1 MRPAAWAPL
10 GVVLLSSTSAQAAGF
25 YVTDLGARALAVG
38 GAFVAAPDGLT
49 ALHYNPAGLAGQ
61 PGFRAEL
68 DVALFASSFQLQRR
82 CPCVFPERITDQ
94 DPTALDQALE
104 AGFGPSES
112 RGLQPIPFL
121 AASYGFP
128 WLDLTIALGAYGP
141 HGAGYDW
148 GERSYE
154 AALDQAQRYSLISA
168 ESLEANYQLGVAFQ
182 PLPGLRI
189 GASFLLYQVKSE
201 QFLHIYANTVLTP
214 FAENVSTLIALEGQ
228 AFDIPVALSFDAWA
242 PNWSVGASYTLP
254 LGFTV
259 GASFRGPRSVDTVG
273 RLSAEVPTIL
283 SDAGIGVANGGG
295 PVRVNF
301 SLPAIARVGL
311 QYSVPELLS
320 VEAAVVWEGWSAHQR
335 VQLYADD
342 VRLTVGNEPPSSLGL
357 LELDR
362 SWRNTASLRLGART
376 SWLEPWLSLAAGYF
390 YEPSAV
396 PRQRLSGSAIDL
408 DKHGL
413 SLGLGTTISGL
424 RLELSLA
431 HVIYQDVTVGDSEVV
446 LPNALSN
453 RDDNHPDAFGTDR
466 YQTRI
471 GNGDYQASAT
481 VVSLG
486 VSFALDGF
494 R

>member
-10 GVVLLSSTSAQAAGF
+10 VWFALSPSAAQAAGF
-25 YVTDLGARALAVG
+25 YITDLGARGMAVG

-61 PGFRAEL
+61 SGFRAEL
-68 DVALFASSFQLQRR
+68 DVSLFGSNFQLQRR
-82 CPCVFPERITDQ
+82 CPCVFPDRITDQ
-94 DPTALDQALE
+94 DPAALDRALE
-104 AGFGPSES
+104 AGFGEARSS
-112 RGLQPIPFL
+112 GLQPIPFL
-121 AASYGFP
+121 AASYGFS
-128 WLDLTIALGAYGP
+128 WLDLTVAVGAYGP

-148 GERSYE
+148 GDRSYE
-154 AALDQAQRYSLISA
+154 AALGQAQRYSLISS
-168 ESLEANYQLGVAFQ
+168 ESLEANYQLGAAFQ

-214 FAENVSTLIALEGQ
+214 FAENVSTLIELEGQ
-228 AFDIPVALSFDAWA
+228 AFDIPVALSFDTWA
-242 PNWSVGASYTLP
+242 PNWSVGASYELP
-254 LGFTV
+254 LGFIV

-273 RLSAEVPTIL
+273 QLSAEVPTIL
-283 SDAGIGVANGGG
+283 SEAGIGVANGGG
-295 PVRVNF
+295 PVRVRF
-301 SLPAIARVGL
+301 ALPAIARVGL
-311 QYSVPELLS
+311 QYNLPEVVT
-320 VEAAVVWEGWSAHQR
+320 VEAAVVWEGWSAHQK
-335 VQLYADD
+335 VELYADD

-376 SWLEPWLSLAAGYF
+376 PWLAPWLSLAAGYF

-396 PRQRLSGSAIDL
+396 PSQRLSGSAIDL

-413 SLGLGTTISGL
+413 SLGLGTTLSGFTV
-424 RLELSLA
+424 ELSLA
-431 HVIYQDVTVGDSEVV
+431 HVIYAPATVSDSQVV

-453 RDDNHPDAFGTDR
+453 RDDANPEAFGTDR

-471 GNGDYQASAT
+471 GNGDYRASAT
-481 VVSLG
+481 VVSVG
-486 VSFALDGF
+486 VSFALEAL
-494 R
+494 

>member
-1 MRPAAWAPL
+1 MRRAAWAPL
-10 GVVLLSSTSAQAAGF
+10 VVLTLSADAAQAAGF
-25 YVTDLGARALAVG
+25 YITDLGARGMAVG

-61 PGFRAEL
+61 SGFRAEL
-68 DVALFASSFQLQRR
+68 DVSLFASSFELQRR

-94 DPTALDQALE
+94 DPAALDRALE
-104 AGFGPSES
+104 STFGLAES
-112 RGLQPIPFL
+112 SGLQPIPFL

-128 WLDLTIALGAYGP
+128 WLDLTVAVGAYGP

-154 AALDQAQRYSLISA
+154 VALGQAQRYSLISA
-168 ESLEANYQLGVAFQ
+168 ESLEANYQLGAAFQ
-182 PLPGLRI
+182 PLPGLRV

-214 FAENVSTLIALEGQ
+214 FAENVSTLITLEGQ
-228 AFDIPVALSFDAWA
+228 AFDIPVTLAFDAWA
-242 PNWSVGASYTLP
+242 PNWSVGASYELP
-254 LGFTV
+254 FGFVV

-273 RLSAEVPTIL
+273 SLSAEVPSIL
-283 SDAGIGVANGGG
+283 SEAGIGVANGGG
-295 PVRVNF
+295 PVRVRF

-311 QYSVPELLS
+311 QYNLPNLLT

-335 VQLYADD
+335 VELYADD

-357 LELDR
+357 LQLDR
-362 SWRNTASLRLGART
+362 SWRNTASLRLGARST
-376 SWLEPWLSLAAGYF
+376 WLEPWLSAAVGYF

-396 PRQRLSGSAIDL
+396 PSHRLSGSAIDL

-413 SLGLGTTISGL
+413 SMGLGTTILGA

-431 HVIYQDVTVGDSEVV
+431 HVIYRDTTVNDSQVV

-453 RDDNHPDAFGTDR
+453 RDDNNPEAFGTDR

-471 GNGDYQASAT
+471 GNGDYRASAT

-486 VSFALDGF
+486 VSFALDAL
-494 R
+494 